1 MNDLYILEKNIIIT
15 SSTSVVLKY
24 AKSLI
29 TGTLIISFLIMFYP
43 YYSYS
48 FLGFNNPEEKNS
60 NPELLNKIIEPTITS
75 VSLNKLDID
84 IDDLNINDNEDIEC
98 FENDDDEIVC
108 FDKNANNNIDD
119 LNINDNED
127 IECFEND
134 DDEIV
139 CFDKNAINDDGSLF
153 LID

>member
-1 MNDLYILEKNIIIT
+1 
-15 SSTSVVLKY
+15 
-24 AKSLI
+24 
-29 TGTLIISFLIMFYP
+29 MFYP

-60 NPELLNKIIEPTITS
+60 NPELLNKIIEPTSTS

-84 IDDLNINDNEDIEC
+84 IDDLNIN
-98 FENDDDEIVC
+98 
-108 FDKNANNNIDD
+108 D